1 MGTKLIV
8 ATAVALLAVSTACS
22 SASGKPGDLNPGS
35 TSTAAGQPAQ
45 NVACPPTDKG
55 AIDKNA
61 TFTWMYSVANTS
73 FDPDK
78 VTTSNSWMYLF
89 PVYDTLTRLNA
100 NGEPEA
106 MLAKKW
112 EVGDGGKTLTLDLIE
127 NWKYHDGTPFD
138 AKSVKA
144 NLDRHRAKGS
154 FNEQALSD
162 VKKVDVSGDS
172 TVKITT
178 GHGAAP
184 LISILASSAG
194 MMMSPAVFDD
204 PKQAN
209 MPTGGS
215 GAFKVTGYDP
225 ATKVEYTA
233 VKDYWDPDALNVAKM
248 IFLISS
254 SDNAR
259 LNAVMTGQA
268 DATFLRSAMYQ
279 PAKDGGLVVC
289 QKPSL
294 ASFTIALNT
303 THAPFDKK
311 EAREALNYAID
322 RKSINQLMQGFC
334 QPGIQMFPT
343 SYYASDPDL
352 TAEKYPYDPAK
363 ARELLKAAG
372 VPSGFEFTL
381 ETDNLESYTSVAEL
395 IQANLQQAGIKMK
408 IQPVELPKLMENF
421 SVNKTADAVM
431 VQQKADADPSI
442 QIAAFYLK
450 NGFSNPG
457 NYTNAKVVELDA
469 EAKAAQ
475 SKEERA
481 AVYKK
486 LFQEAYADAAPPVTL
501 CHLNTPLAMNAK
513 VQGVEVYVDGSRQFR
528 GVAIKK

>member
-1 MGTKLIV
+1 MRTKPIV
-8 ATAVALLAVSTACS
+8 AVAAALLALSTACS
-22 SASGKPGDLNPGS
+22 SATGERGEPNSES
-35 TSTAAGQPAQ
+35 STAAAGKLEQT
-45 NVACPPTDKG
+45 VACPPAEKG
-55 AIDKNA
+55 AIDENA

-89 PVYDTLTRLNA
+89 PVYDTLTRLDA
-100 NGEPEA
+100 SGDPQP
-106 MLAKKW
+106 MLAKEWKI
-112 EVGDGGKTLTLDLIE
+112 GDGGKSLTLELIKD
-127 NWKYHDGTPFD
+127 WKYHDGTPFD

-144 NLDRHRAKGS
+144 NIDRHRAKGT

-162 VKKVDVSGDS
+162 VREVEVVGPQ
-172 TVKITT
+172 TVKIGT

-204 PKQAN
+204 PGQAN

-215 GAFKVTGYDP
+215 GAFKVTGYEP

-233 VKDYWDPDALNVAKM
+233 VDGYWDPEALNVAKM
-248 IFLISS
+248 VFLISS

-259 LNAVMTGQA
+259 LNAVITGQA
-268 DATFLRSAMYQ
+268 DVTFLRSAMYA
-279 PAKDGGLVVC
+279 PAKDAGLVIC

-294 ASFTIALNT
+294 ASFTIALNAS
-303 THAPFDKK
+303 HAPFDKK
-311 EAREALNYAID
+311 AAREAMNYAID
-322 RKSINQLMQGFC
+322 RESINELQGGFC

-343 SYYASDPDL
+343 SYYASDPNL
-352 TAEKYPYDPAK
+352 TADKYAYDPAK
-363 ARELLKAAG
+363 AKELLKAAG
-372 VPSGFEFTL
+372 VPDGFEFTL
-381 ETDNLESYTSVAEL
+381 ETDNLDAYTSVAEL
-395 IQANLQQAGIKMK
+395 IQANLQQVGIKMK

-442 QIAAFYLK
+442 QIASYYLS

-457 NYTNAKVVELDA
+457 GYSNAKVVELDTQ
-469 EAKAAQ
+469 AKAAQ
-475 SKEERA
+475 TREERSA
-481 AVYKK
+481 IYKK
-486 LFQEAYADAAPPVTL
+486 LFQETFADAAPPVTL
-501 CHLNTPLAMNAK
+501 CHLNTPLAMNDK
-513 VQGVEVYVDGSRQFR
+513 VMGLEVYVDGSRQFR